1 MLIDP
6 AAKRTALEHPTPPH
20 RGILGGNDGVVMAM
34 IDSCLVLTSNL
45 SRSQTS
51 SRQTEHGL
59 FAARLA
65 EMGTDSVNCG
75 LGCMP
80 FAEAV
85 CSFFKQ
91 PAKLVL
97 IFLGGGVLNTR
108 RSIQRRYILAL
119 VLIASVL
126 TFSYLLMYRQISRN
140 AKDGYII
147 NISGMQ
153 RMLSQRIALL
163 SSELAITQDAETQSE
178 LASKLSSAH
187 AMMKANQATLRD
199 NDDRATSTELN
210 ELYHGEGQLDQR
222 VTDYLALSQRVIDA
236 FQDAP
241 ENKAPQLES
250 ARKLALIARNGFLQQ
265 LDAAVSRYQREYE
278 QSIVDF
284 QRKELLFLAL
294 GLAILALEVKF
305 IFQPMTQEVDSALS
319 QLEGSNSELR
329 EFAYRISHDLRA
341 PVASSIGMA
350 EIVGDSIDDGDIESA
365 KEGVSRIKAAM
376 LRLDRLIDDIITVTK
391 NRNLDADPEPIQIS
405 NMVTKIIESFAELP
419 GYDRIEFVQSVDEG
433 MVIKSN
439 AVFLRQSLENL
450 ISNAIKYSDPQEAQS
465 KITVAASV
473 SGSKC
478 EIRVCDNGIGVP
490 EASRDQIFGMFK
502 RFHPRQSFGSGL
514 GLYSVKQNI
523 AKLGGTIQY
532 QPMEKGTS
540 FVIQIPQFFEK
551 S

>member
-1 MLIDP
+1 M
-6 AAKRTALEHPTPPH
+6 
-20 RGILGGNDGVVMAM
+20 
-34 IDSCLVLTSNL
+34 
-45 SRSQTS
+45 
-51 SRQTEHGL
+51 
-59 FAARLA
+59 
-65 EMGTDSVNCG
+65 
-75 LGCMP
+75 
-80 FAEAV
+80 
-85 CSFFKQ
+85 
-91 PAKLVL
+91 
-97 IFLGGGVLNTR
+97 LNTR

-140 AKDGYII
+140 AEDGYII

-163 SSELAITQDAETQSE
+163 SSELAITQDAKTQSE
-178 LASKLSSAH
+178 LASKLSLAH

-241 ENKAPQLES
+241 ENKSPQLES

-265 LDAAVSRYQREYE
+265 LDSAVSQYQREYE

-305 IFQPMTQEVDSALS
+305 IFQPMTREVDSVLS

-365 KEGVSRIKAAM
+365 KEGVSRVKAAM
-376 LRLDRLIDDIITVTK
+376 LRLDRLIGDVITVTK
-391 NRNLDADPEPIQIS
+391 NRNMDADPEPIQIS
-405 NMVTKIIESFAELP
+405 NMVIKIIESFAELP
-419 GYDRIEFVQSVDEG
+419 GYERIEFVQSIDAG
-433 MVIKSN
+433 MVIKSKP
-439 AVFLRQSLENL
+439 VFLRQSLENL

-514 GLYSVKQNI
+514 GLYLVKQNI

-532 QPMEKGTS
+532 QPMQKGTS
-540 FVIQIPQFFEK
+540 FLIQIPQFFEK